1 MGPGSGITARIDP
14 AVTHGD
20 HPDPRAVKAS
30 IRRHDPDGK
39 HTIDDDERGADRVE
53 LLTAPGAA

>member
-1 MGPGSGITARIDP
+1 M
-14 AVTHGD
+14 THGD